1 MPVPSLLSAVLLWL
15 SPITAPPPSP
25 PEVRLLSGDWEI
37 VYRAEFELE
46 SGDAASLPKLIAILD
61 RPEVVSLTNTADL
74 IYPGAKMFYGHGWI
88 IDYDID
94 RLDVRAGW
102 ALEEL
107 TFENFGFSDGAIHE
121 AQLLAAV
128 RSGQRD
134 VPLESVAHS
143 GSEDRTR
150 SRNAAIARAKKWYLS
165 TGTRWSRY
173 TALKAAL
180 SSGDA
185 FRHVKALT
193 WLRHGFTTCEGL
205 TLANYRREILPL
217 VRHLSSV
224 GDTGVREQASLLLAD
239 NENYWWRY
247 KSDPKLLKAASSVL
261 K

>member
-1 MPVPSLLSAVLLWL
+1 MLVPSVLRAVVLVLSA
-15 SPITAPPPSP
+15 ITASPQTPPD
-25 PEVRLLSGDWEI
+25 VRLLSEDWEI
-37 VYRAEFELE
+37 VYRAAFELE
-46 SGDAASLPKLIAILD
+46 SGDAASLPKLIALLD
-61 RPEVVSLTNTADL
+61 RAEVVPLTNTADL

-107 TFENFGFSDGAIHE
+107 TFENFGFSDGKILE

-128 RSGQRD
+128 KGGQRD
-134 VPLESVAHS
+134 VPLETVADS
-143 GSEDRTR
+143 GSEDRTKLR
-150 SRNAAIARAKKWYLS
+150 GAAIARAKKWYLA

-185 FRHVKALT
+185 FRHMKALA

-205 TLANYRREILPL
+205 TLAKYRREILPL

-224 GDTGVREQASLLLAD
+224 GDAGVREQASLLLAD
-239 NENYWWRY
+239 KENYWWRY
-247 KSDPKLLKAASSVL
+247 KSDPTLLKAARSVL